1 MYFWFRKQ
9 DKAKLW
15 SQTDLHMNYDS
26 TTSLLC
32 DLRQIL

>member
-1 MYFWFRKQ
+1 MYFLFRKQ
-9 DKAKLW
+9 NEAKLW

-32 DLRQIL
+32 DLWQIL